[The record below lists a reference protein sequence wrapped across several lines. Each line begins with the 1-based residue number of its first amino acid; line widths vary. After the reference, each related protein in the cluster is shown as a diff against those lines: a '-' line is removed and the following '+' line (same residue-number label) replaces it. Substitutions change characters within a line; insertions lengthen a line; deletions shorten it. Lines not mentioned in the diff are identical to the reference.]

1 MARLWCKPAPVAP
14 LKAGL
19 KPGAKARPPIPAAD
33 IVATALG
40 TGGLLLIGLLTA
52 AIFGG

>member
-1 MARLWCKPAPVAP
+1 MAHLWRKSAPVTP
-14 LKAGL
+14 LKAAP
-19 KPGAKARPPIPAAD
+19 KPGTMARPPIPAAD